1 MPILYY
7 LGASDV
13 YRIEEPRPVG
23 FHRADDEPHPY
34 AHVDQEAA
42 SAILAAYPDLFKLK
56 DAPKAQQGV
65 KNHIHNFGPGPEAP
79 PLVDA
84 AEQAAI
90 DAAIAQAKKKPGR
103 KPKAQ

>member
-42 SAILAAYPDLFKLK
+42 SAILAAHPDLFRLK
-56 DAPKAQQGV
+56 EASTGKQEAKAI
-65 KNHIHNFGPGPEAP
+65 KADD
-79 PLVDA
+79 PLTVADLDA
-84 AEQAAI
+84 AVEKAAP
-90 DAAIAQAKKKPGR
+90 KKPGR
-103 KPKAQ
+103 KAKAKE